1 MLLEGGGG
9 DRREGHDRPQRLV
22 WLYHHH
28 SSKFLTCGKCA
39 NMARRKSTGCTP
51 SIYSPNMLNHILGT
65 LLPICLLYSP
75 FFPALV
81 KAIGYPIQLLC
92 YKQYWTA
99 LSLHHMLTERH
110 ITLPFITVKHSPVTR
125 LQLTYS
131 FCGHLLWHF

>member
-1 MLLEGGGG
+1 MHTFHL
-9 DRREGHDRPQRLV
+9 QSK
-22 WLYHHH
+22 YAKSH
-28 SSKFLTCGKCA
+28 SGNPITH
-39 NMARRKSTGCTP
+39 M
-51 SIYSPNMLNHILGT
+51 SPLFTIFSSSCESNRIPHT
-65 LLPICLLYSP
+65 T
-75 FFPALV
+75 
-81 KAIGYPIQLLC
+81 LC